1 MIRCEGCNIPFFG
14 PISKACNPHDWWD
27 KIYVLSDFCQH
38 GQQVPIVD
46 DFREAELNGG
56 LPQYMK
62 GRVEIVFLNPY
73 TIKVCALQT
82 SDPFFF
88 SKICRFLGT
97 PHNSTILFF
106 IILNKANT
114 SVPGLHLLDDDYGG
128 ALTRPPLTKRVS
140 GVFGFLPSLLRL
152 PLLEPSSFYEALGDL
167 YAVAMNAILERP
179 QIENKMRQK

>member
-1 MIRCEGCNIPFFG
+1 MIRCEGCNIPVFG
-14 PISKACNPHDWWD
+14 PISKACNPHDWRD
-27 KIYVLSDFCQH
+27 KIYVLSDFCRH
-38 GQQVPIVD
+38 GQKVPIVD

-88 SKICRFLGT
+88 SKIFRFLGT

-114 SVPGLHLLDDDYGG
+114 SVPGLHLLDDDYP
-128 ALTRPPLTKRVS
+128 TRSSISSLGHPDHQGDDGDVVQVLDQLRQEGRCCCSRHHSAQAVWKR
-140 GVFGFLPSLLRL
+140 L
-152 PLLEPSSFYEALGDL
+152 
-167 YAVAMNAILERP
+167 IIER
-179 QIENKMRQK
+179 NV